1 MAKTKKKRKGK
12 RLGIDGGQKMFT
24 RTVADVE
31 EVFADKDGMV
41 RQVMVR
47 AKGGK
52 FKRHVHELCLIEE
65 ATENEQE

>member
-1 MAKTKKKRKGK
+1 MA
-12 RLGIDGGQKMFT
+12 
-24 RTVADVE
+24 VVE

-65 ATENEQE
+65 ATENEQEYSS

>member
-1 MAKTKKKRKGK
+1 MA
-12 RLGIDGGQKMFT
+12 
-24 RTVADVE
+24 VVE
-31 EVFADKDGMV
+31 EVLADKDGMA

-47 AKGGK
+47 AKSGK